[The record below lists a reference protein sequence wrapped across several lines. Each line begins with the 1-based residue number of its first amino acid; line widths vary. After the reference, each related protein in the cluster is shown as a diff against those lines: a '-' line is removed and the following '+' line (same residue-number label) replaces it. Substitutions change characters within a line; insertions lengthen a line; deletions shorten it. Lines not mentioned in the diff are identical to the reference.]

1 MADICLVCNKKIGAF
16 SALSFVEV
24 RDNRV
29 AIHFDCLTK
38 FNRSNGV
45 ASDDADQVKSGTTRS
60 FESPAA
66 IEVTST
72 KPSII
77 VVLSAL
83 GWCLFVIMALGG
95 LFFINQDDGGI
106 FGMSVII
113 AGVFQLSIF
122 LGFSAII
129 DQLYKINVNTSLSA
143 KDD

>member
-1 MADICLVCNKKIGAF
+1 MADICLVCDKKIGAF

-24 RDNRV
+24 RDDRV

-45 ASDDADQVKSGTTRS
+45 FSDDADQVKSGTTQS
-60 FESPAA
+60 FEATAA

-77 VVLSAL
+77 GLLSIL
-83 GWCLFVIMALGG
+83 GWCLFALMALSGM
-95 LFFINQDDGGI
+95 FFISQDGGGV
-106 FGMSVII
+106 FGMSVAI
-113 AGVFQLSIF
+113 AGAFQLSIF

-129 DQLYKINVNTSLSA
+129 DQLYQINTNTA
-143 KDD
+143 KSKEE